1 MWRWELWIMKADKYI
16 TKIIES
22 FIEANPDAKMKYMY
36 DTIFNMHVI
45 EVASATLYESAEFK
59 AWHDD
64 LISEIARKYPTEEVG
79 VILTDSF

>member
-1 MWRWELWIMKADKYI
+1 MKADKYI
-16 TKIIES
+16 TKKIES
-22 FIEANPDAKMKYMY
+22 FIEANHDAKMKYMY

-64 LISEIARKYPTEEVG
+64 LISEIARKYPM
-79 VILTDSF
+79 IPQISLCIFSRCCRSR

>member
-1 MWRWELWIMKADKYI
+1 MKADKYI
-16 TKIIES
+16 TRVMES
-22 FIEANPDAKMKYMY
+22 FIEANPSAKMKYMY

-45 EVASATLYESAEFK
+45 EVASISLYESAEFK

-64 LISEIARKYPTEEVG
+64 LLSEFARKYPTEEIG

>member
-1 MWRWELWIMKADKYI
+1 MKADKYI
-16 TKIIES
+16 TKKIES

-64 LISEIARKYPTEEVG
+64 LISEFYPAEEIG

>member
-1 MWRWELWIMKADKYI
+1 
-16 TKIIES
+16 
-22 FIEANPDAKMKYMY
+22 MKYMY

-64 LISEIARKYPTEEVG
+64 LISEIARKYPAEEVG